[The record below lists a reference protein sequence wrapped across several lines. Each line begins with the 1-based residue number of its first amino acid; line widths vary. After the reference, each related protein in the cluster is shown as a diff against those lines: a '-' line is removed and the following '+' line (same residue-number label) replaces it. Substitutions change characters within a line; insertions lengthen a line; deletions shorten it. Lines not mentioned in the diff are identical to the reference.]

1 VRTAF
6 ASALQKLTPAD
17 LLVCLHSE
25 KAGVAATIE
34 GELWGHFVS

>member
-25 KAGVAATIE
+25 KAGLKPTID
-34 GELWGHFVS
+34 GEL